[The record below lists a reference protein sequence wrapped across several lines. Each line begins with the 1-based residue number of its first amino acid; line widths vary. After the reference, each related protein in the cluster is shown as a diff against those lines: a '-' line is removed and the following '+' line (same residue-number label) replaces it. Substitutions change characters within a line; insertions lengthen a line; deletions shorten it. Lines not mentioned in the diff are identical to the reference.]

1 MKLYREIICLKLSLL
16 QIPKYYYSIIE
27 YQSLYTAIS
36 NLKKSSFHRFDVVFR
51 YYDPQFEMAKNHT

>member
-51 YYDPQFEMAKNHT
+51 Y